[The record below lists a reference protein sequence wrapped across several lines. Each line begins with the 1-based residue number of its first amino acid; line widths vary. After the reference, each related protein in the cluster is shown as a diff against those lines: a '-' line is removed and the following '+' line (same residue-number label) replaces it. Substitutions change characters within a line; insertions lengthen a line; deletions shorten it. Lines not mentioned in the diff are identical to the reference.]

1 MNNTIKQRRKL
12 VCLKLIV
19 HVLDQ
24 EAKEQLVA
32 ERMVAERQYKV
43 MKEASVSV
51 IVLIPMIN

>member
-1 MNNTIKQRRKL
+1 M
-12 VCLKLIV
+12 CLKLIV

-43 MKEASVSV
+43 MMEASVSV
-51 IVLIPMIN
+51 IGLIPMIN